1 MCETKYMPQP
11 GDRIVGSW
19 FNKADDTYYDVIAM
33 GQHYM
38 LTVDNNGN
46 ELPRSIRGGLG
57 TNDHW
62 VKVTKP
68 TPCPE
73 RVWNVYVDGVG
84 GAYLNDTYADRNIL
98 PERIG
103 KMYLHVDGTC
113 EFIRTEN
120 NK

>member
-1 MCETKYMPQP
+1 MCDSKYVPQV
-11 GDRIVGSW
+11 GDRIRGSW
-19 FNKADDTYYDVIAM
+19 WDKHDLEGWLDVKATGEVYMIVVNQNGVEHTAQIE
-33 GQHYM
+33 QH
-38 LTVDNNGN
+38 
-46 ELPRSIRGGLG
+46 GG
-57 TNDHW
+57 HW

-113 EFIRTEN
+113 EFIRTEVLS
-120 NK
+120 